1 VERRQRRGGRA
12 GKELVDACSAAATR
26 GTDIGGGGE
35 DGHCELVGGRWGCH
49 DGKIEL
55 DAKAGGCC
63 VQVAYNKLQ
72 QRGPV
77 RRPCGSE

>member
-1 VERRQRRGGRA
+1 V

-26 GTDIGGGGE
+26 GTGIGSGGE

-55 DAKAGGCC
+55 DAMAVSRLHTTNCSSAG
-63 VQVAYNKLQ
+63 Q
-72 QRGPV
+72 
-77 RRPCGSE
+77 